1 MLNITRLPEPPS
13 LIAYRQQPKAEY
25 DGPQFTPVKKDIR
38 TQLLI
43 SQGYLCAYCME
54 RIIDDQFQTKVEHW
68 KCQDNYPE
76 AQLDYTNMFV
86 VCLGKTQ
93 NNQHCDSSKGN
104 QDLTINPAN
113 SIKKVE
119 SFIKY
124 TRIGEIYVDDDDDI
138 SKDLN
143 ATLNL
148 NNARLKRNR
157 KAVYDAINTRL
168 SKIKGTATKKDL
180 DDLLQKY
187 SQSNADFHRIPH
199 CGIAIYFLK
208 KRLSKI

>member
-1 MLNITRLPEPPS
+1 MLNITRLPEPLS
-13 LIAYRQQPKAEY
+13 LIAYRQQSNAEY

-68 KCQDNYPE
+68 KCQDIYPQD
-76 AQLDYTNMFV
+76 QLDYTNMFV
-86 VCLGKTQ
+86 VCLGSTQ
-93 NNQHCDSSKGN
+93 NEQHCDSAKGN
-104 QDLTINPAN
+104 QDLTINPAS

-124 TRIGEIYVDDDDDI
+124 TRIGEIYVDDDKDI

-143 ATLNL
+143 VTLNL
-148 NNARLKRNR
+148 NHDRLKRNR
-157 KAVYDAINTRL
+157 RAIYEAIKTKL
-168 SKIKGTATKKDL
+168 SQKKGAATKKDL
-180 DDLLQKY
+180 NDLLQKY
-187 SQSNADFHRIPH
+187 SQLNLNGQRVPY

-208 KRLSKI
+208 KKLSRI

>member
-13 LIAYRQQPKAEY
+13 LIAYRQQPQAEY

-38 TQLLI
+38 TRLLI
-43 SQGYLCAYCME
+43 SQGYLCAYCMK
-54 RIIDDQFQTKVEHW
+54 RITDDQLQTKVEHW
-68 KCQDNYPE
+68 KCQDNYSE

-86 VCLGKTQ
+86 VCLGSTQ
-93 NNQHCDSSKGN
+93 GEEHCDSSKKN
-104 QDLTINPAN
+104 KDLTINPAS

-124 TRIGEIYVDDDDDI
+124 TRIGEIYVDDDNEI

-143 ATLNL
+143 VILNL
-148 NNARLKRNR
+148 NFDRLKRNR
-157 KAVYDAINTRL
+157 MAVYDAIKTKL
-168 SKIKGTATKKDL
+168 SQKKGAATKKEL
-180 DDLLQKY
+180 EDLLEKY
-187 SQSNADFHRIPH
+187 SQPKLNGQKIQY

-208 KRLSKI
+208 KRLSRM